1 MNLTANEKNAAA
13 ARQRRYVLLL
23 AVMLVLLF
31 IIIVL
36 SFWVGYYPLT
46 PVQVLNAFLSKFGFK
61 GDILPQAVTIFWNI
75 RLPRILSA
83 LFIGASLSVAGAT
96 YQGMFRNPLVSPDIL
111 GVSSGASLGAAFAIL
126 NGASNWMIQLSA
138 FAGGVAAVAA
148 SYLISRK
155 SAHSQTLSLVLT
167 GTMIMSLCNAGVT
180 MIKYVADPND
190 VLQQITFWLMGSL
203 TKTTTKSFCWS
214 VLPMIIG
221 LSLIF
226 IFRWQINL
234 LTLDEEEAKSLGI
247 NVRKYRLIFIVAS
260 TLLSAAAVCLGGLIG
275 WVGLMIPHLARA
287 LVGVDYRRLI
297 PASTILGG
305 GYLIFPVPFCP
316 WNFHLA
322 LSQVSWAPPSLSILS
337 SNERSARNYM
347 LLEIENVFGGY
358 GNGDILKG
366 ISCSADYG
374 DVLCLLGPNGCGK
387 TTLFRMILDSLPV
400 SNGKIKIA
408 GKNISDFTT
417 KTLANMIAYIP
428 QYHSPVFAYT
438 VLDMVIMGR
447 ASHFSAFETPREPD
461 QEAAF
466 AALEKVN
473 ALPLANRKYTSLSG
487 GQRQLVLIARAICQ
501 SAKIFIMD
509 EPAANLDYANHQLLM
524 EVISGLANQGYCII
538 MSTHSPEHPFSVGNK
553 VLLMKSGKV
562 MGFGSPK
569 EIITS
574 ETLQSVY
581 DIEMDVITTH
591 DRYGRE
597 RTICLPVNSSAK
609 TF

>member
-111 GVSSGASLGAAFAIL
+111 GVSSGASLGAAFA
-126 NGASNWMIQLSA
+126 
-138 FAGGVAAVAA
+138 GGVAAVAA

-203 TKTTTKSFCWS
+203 TKTTTKSFSWS

-297 PASTILGG
+297 PASAILGG
-305 GYLIFPVPFCP
+305 GYLILVDDISRS
-316 WNFHLA
+316 L
-322 LSQVSWAPPSLSILS
+322 LSMELP
-337 SNERSARNYM
+337 
-347 LLEIENVFGGY
+347 
-358 GNGDILKG
+358 
-366 ISCSADYG
+366 
-374 DVLCLLGPNGCGK
+374 LGVV
-387 TTLFRMILDSLPV
+387 TS
-400 SNGKIKIA
+400 
-408 GKNISDFTT
+408 
-417 KTLANMIAYIP
+417 
-428 QYHSPVFAYT
+428 
-438 VLDMVIMGR
+438 IMGAPFFIYLIIKRKER
-447 ASHFSAFETPREPD
+447 A
-461 QEAAF
+461 
-466 AALEKVN
+466 
-473 ALPLANRKYTSLSG
+473 
-487 GQRQLVLIARAICQ
+487 
-501 SAKIFIMD
+501 
-509 EPAANLDYANHQLLM
+509 
-524 EVISGLANQGYCII
+524 
-538 MSTHSPEHPFSVGNK
+538 
-553 VLLMKSGKV
+553 
-562 MGFGSPK
+562 
-569 EIITS
+569 
-574 ETLQSVY
+574 
-581 DIEMDVITTH
+581 
-591 DRYGRE
+591 
-597 RTICLPVNSSAK
+597 
-609 TF
+609 

>member
-226 IFRWQINL
+226 I
-234 LTLDEEEAKSLGI
+234 
-247 NVRKYRLIFIVAS
+247 VAS

-297 PASTILGG
+297 PASAILGG
-305 GYLIFPVPFCP
+305 GYLILVDDISRS
-316 WNFHLA
+316 L
-322 LSQVSWAPPSLSILS
+322 LSMELP
-337 SNERSARNYM
+337 
-347 LLEIENVFGGY
+347 
-358 GNGDILKG
+358 
-366 ISCSADYG
+366 
-374 DVLCLLGPNGCGK
+374 LGVV
-387 TTLFRMILDSLPV
+387 TS
-400 SNGKIKIA
+400 
-408 GKNISDFTT
+408 
-417 KTLANMIAYIP
+417 
-428 QYHSPVFAYT
+428 
-438 VLDMVIMGR
+438 IMGAPFFIYLIIKRKER
-447 ASHFSAFETPREPD
+447 A
-461 QEAAF
+461 
-466 AALEKVN
+466 
-473 ALPLANRKYTSLSG
+473 
-487 GQRQLVLIARAICQ
+487 
-501 SAKIFIMD
+501 
-509 EPAANLDYANHQLLM
+509 
-524 EVISGLANQGYCII
+524 
-538 MSTHSPEHPFSVGNK
+538 
-553 VLLMKSGKV
+553 
-562 MGFGSPK
+562 
-569 EIITS
+569 
-574 ETLQSVY
+574 
-581 DIEMDVITTH
+581 
-591 DRYGRE
+591 
-597 RTICLPVNSSAK
+597 
-609 TF
+609 

>member
-1 MNLTANEKNAAA
+1 
-13 ARQRRYVLLL
+13 
-23 AVMLVLLF
+23 MLVLLF

-46 PVQVLNAFLSKFGFK
+46 PMQVLNAFLSKFGFK

-203 TKTTTKSFCWS
+203 TKTTTKSFSWS

-221 LSLIF
+221 LS
-226 IFRWQINL
+226 
-234 LTLDEEEAKSLGI
+234 
-247 NVRKYRLIFIVAS
+247 LIFIVAS

-297 PASTILGG
+297 PASAILGG
-305 GYLIFPVPFCP
+305 GYLILVDDISRS
-316 WNFHLA
+316 L
-322 LSQVSWAPPSLSILS
+322 LSMELP
-337 SNERSARNYM
+337 
-347 LLEIENVFGGY
+347 
-358 GNGDILKG
+358 
-366 ISCSADYG
+366 
-374 DVLCLLGPNGCGK
+374 LGVV
-387 TTLFRMILDSLPV
+387 TS
-400 SNGKIKIA
+400 
-408 GKNISDFTT
+408 
-417 KTLANMIAYIP
+417 
-428 QYHSPVFAYT
+428 
-438 VLDMVIMGR
+438 IMGAPFFIYLIIKRKER
-447 ASHFSAFETPREPD
+447 A
-461 QEAAF
+461 
-466 AALEKVN
+466 
-473 ALPLANRKYTSLSG
+473 
-487 GQRQLVLIARAICQ
+487 
-501 SAKIFIMD
+501 
-509 EPAANLDYANHQLLM
+509 
-524 EVISGLANQGYCII
+524 
-538 MSTHSPEHPFSVGNK
+538 
-553 VLLMKSGKV
+553 
-562 MGFGSPK
+562 
-569 EIITS
+569 
-574 ETLQSVY
+574 
-581 DIEMDVITTH
+581 
-591 DRYGRE
+591 
-597 RTICLPVNSSAK
+597 
-609 TF
+609 